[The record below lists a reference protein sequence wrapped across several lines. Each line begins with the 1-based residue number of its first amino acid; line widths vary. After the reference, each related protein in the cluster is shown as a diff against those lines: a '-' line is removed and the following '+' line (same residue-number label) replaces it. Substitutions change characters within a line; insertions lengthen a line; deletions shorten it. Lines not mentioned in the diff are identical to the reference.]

1 MSASVTKCIGILTAG
16 GDCPGLNAAIRG
28 IGKAALGTY
37 GIQVVGIASGY
48 QGLINNQTRLLTS
61 DDFSGILTAGGTIL
75 GSSREKPFGKG
86 DGDALADEKP
96 QLILDTYRKLHMDCL
111 VCLGGNGTQT
121 TAYKLTEL
129 GINCIG
135 LPKTIDND
143 LAETDVSFGFH
154 SAVDIATEAIDR
166 LHTTAHS
173 HNRIMVVEIMGHKAG
188 WLALYSG
195 VAGGGDVILIP
206 EIAYDPEVIA
216 EHLINRARRGKQ
228 FSIVVVAEGAK
239 SVEEA
244 KRREAEKKARK
255 KGKAVKEQ
263 ANGAAPSA
271 GYKVAKEIEELTKME
286 TRVTVLGYL
295 QRGGIPSPFDRLMAT
310 RFGTEAVHLLAK
322 GRYNRMV
329 CFQEGEITSVPL
341 KKVAGR
347 TKHVPQDH
355 ELIRCAR
362 LVETCFGD
370 QCPGE

>member
-1 MSASVTKCIGILTAG
+1 MSTSVTRAIGILTAG

-28 IGKAALGTY
+28 IGKAALGKY
-37 GIQVVGIASGY
+37 GMQVVGISSGY
-48 QGLINNQTRLLTS
+48 NGLINNHTRILA
-61 DDFSGILTAGGTIL
+61 DEDFSGILTAGGTIL
-75 GSSREKPFGKG
+75 GSSREKPFGKAN
-86 DGDALADEKP
+86 GDALADDKP
-96 QLILDTYRKLHMDCL
+96 GMILDTYKKLHLDCL

-121 TAYKLTEL
+121 TAYRLTEL

-143 LAETDVSFGFH
+143 LEETDTTFGFH

-206 EIAYDPEVIA
+206 EIPYDISVIA
-216 EHLINRARRGKQ
+216 EHLIDRARRGKQ
-228 FSIVVVAEGAK
+228 FSIVVVAEGAC
-239 SVEEA
+239 SVEEDER
-244 KRREAEKKARK
+244 KQAEKKAKK
-255 KGKAVKEQ
+255 KGKAPK
-263 ANGAAPSA
+263 AAPAAAQSS
-271 GYKVAKEIEELTKME
+271 GFRVARAIEELTGLE

-329 CFQEGEITSVPL
+329 CFRNGEISSVPL
-341 KKVAGR
+341 EKVAGR
-347 TKHVPQDH
+347 TKTVPTDH

-362 LVETCFGD
+362 LVGTCFGD
-370 QCPGE
+370 PGDK